1 MPKKQPGKRTQQHY
15 EPLDVLAYIAAY
27 RQRHPHRSP
36 SERRIQKDLNM
47 SAPSVVHAILLR
59 LERAGLLTI
68 TRYGRGQLSDLT
80 LTEAGHTAAQVWQ
93 EERDSSDAHPSAEQ
107 E

>member
-1 MPKKQPGKRTQQHY
+1 MPEKQPGNRAQQRY

-36 SERRIQKDLNM
+36 SERRIQKDLDI

-80 LTEAGHTAAQVWQ
+80 LTEAGQMAAQVWQ
-93 EERDSSDAHPSAEQ
+93 EECDSPDANPSAEQ